1 MPSSA
6 HLPSHPFSVVALD
19 VGGTKIAGALVTYP
33 EKGARPEVSCPIS
46 VPTDAARGGAA
57 VLDDMV
63 EVARTLI
70 AQATCPVIGIG
81 AYTAGVVDPE
91 RGSIAYANQIM
102 PGWTGRAVARH
113 LASEFDLPV
122 SNMGDVHAHALGEA
136 RWGAACGL
144 HSCLMVGIGTGL
156 GGAFVLD
163 GKVLRGF
170 RGAAGHIGHTL
181 HHLAC
186 DLPCAC
192 GGASHAET
200 VTSGTALCARYQGK
214 NFGDELDPSCM
225 GAEIARRA
233 ETGDDRAAEAIE
245 FAGDA
250 LGQAIGSWCNVLDPE
265 AVVLSGSVVN
275 AGPRWRYALEQ
286 GFQRQA
292 LTPLSDTRIIE
303 GALGASAPLI
313 GAAENLLDSIDASA
327 KE

>member
-1 MPSSA
+1 MPSPTQP
-6 HLPSHPFSVVALD
+6 PSHPFSVVALD

-33 EKGARPEVSCPIS
+33 RKGARPDVSHLAS

-63 EVARTLI
+63 EVAHGLI
-70 AQATCPVIGIG
+70 AQATHPVIGIG
-81 AYTAGVVDPE
+81 ADTAGVVDPE
-91 RGSIAYANQIM
+91 TGSIAYANQIM
-102 PGWTGRAVARH
+102 PGWTGRPVARR
-113 LASEFDLPV
+113 LTDELDLPA

-136 RWGAACGL
+136 RWGAAVGL

-156 GGAFVLD
+156 GGAFILD
-163 GKVLRGF
+163 GKIVRGF

-181 HHLAC
+181 HHLAN

-192 GGASHAET
+192 GGSSHAET
-200 VTSGTALCARYQGK
+200 VTSGTALCARYQGRR
-214 NFGDELDPSCM
+214 FGDELDPSCM

-233 ETGDDRAAEAIE
+233 ETGDQRAIEAIE
-245 FAGDA
+245 FAGNA
-250 LGQAIGSWCNVLDPE
+250 LGQAVGSWCNILDPE

-286 GFQRQA
+286 GFQSQA

-303 GALGASAPLI
+303 GALGSRAPLI
-313 GAAENLLDSIDASA
+313 GAAENLLDSIASTA